1 VAEET
6 GADSG
11 DESTRGQ
18 LRAGGATEPA
28 NGRPAQL
35 SETGAIKR
43 VRQATPYATALAL
56 TAGAIASAAS
66 SYPGH
71 GHLPGIALNSG
82 ALYYI
87 ERAVV
92 FFAGLMIALTLLAR
106 GLMAELPLK
115 LGFGT
120 GSVEYS
126 ERVKAAAGGVIEAAD
141 ELQVPI
147 VEFNSRL
154 AKLEQAVKSTT
165 TMAAATAREVKEH
178 LDDAEQPTEPLDSS
192 GD

>member
-1 VAEET
+1 VAEKT

-11 DESTRGQ
+11 DESTRGEP
-18 LRAGGATEPA
+18 RAGGATEPV
-28 NGRPAQL
+28 NGRPAKL
-35 SETGAIKR
+35 SEAGAIGR
-43 VRQATPYATALAL
+43 VRQATPYVTALAL
-56 TAGAIASAAS
+56 IASVAASVAS

-71 GHLPGIALNSG
+71 EHLPGIALNSG

-120 GSVEYS
+120 GSLEYGQ
-126 ERVKAAAGGVIEAAD
+126 EVQRAAGGVRAAAED
-141 ELQVPI
+141 LQAWTSDV
-147 VEFNSRL
+147 NDRL
-154 AKLEQAVKSTT
+154 TQLEDTLQKTT
-165 TMAAATAREVKEH
+165 VLAAATARATQRQHEREPQ
-178 LDDAEQPTEPLDSS
+178 ASEPLDP
-192 GD
+192 GPQ